1 MIYVCIVNKWNFET
15 MNRTAQINKLKDSEI
30 WDIVIIGGG
39 ATGAGASL
47 DAASRGYK
55 TLLIEQYD
63 FAKGTSSKSTKLVH
77 GGVRY
82 LQQGNIKL
90 VFEALRERGRLLKNA
105 PHLTSTQAFIV
116 PVYSLWEKIFYGVG
130 LKVYDVLAGSLSLG
144 KTKLL
149 NTKQTIQ
156 QLPSINPNK
165 LYGGILYYDGQFDDS
180 NLCIEI
186 LGTAQ
191 KKGATIINYC
201 KAIGFI
207 KDKGKITGV
216 EIMDTYTQYIYKV
229 NTKAVVNAT
238 GAFTNEVV
246 EMDDQ
251 NQQDF
256 VTPSQGIHF
265 VINKNLFEGS
275 AAMMI
280 PKTDDGRVLFAV
292 PWYGKVIVGTTDTPI
307 AKSNIE
313 PKALEEEIKFV
324 LEHINRYGTH
334 KITRA
339 DVNTIFVGLRP
350 LISTKNKGNTSGVS
364 REHALHISLSGLVSI
379 IGGKW
384 TTYRKMAIQAIDN
397 AAFVGKLPK
406 KNCVTANLP
415 IDLSVEKQNAIN
427 EIIESNPEY
436 ENKIHADY
444 NYQLAEIVYAI
455 RHQMAT
461 NVEDILSRR
470 IRLLYLDARLAM
482 QVAPMVASVMSKE
495 LNQQPDWIKQQVA
508 DFNALASKYILD

>member
-1 MIYVCIVNKWNFET
+1 MDVCIIKKRNFET
-15 MNRTAQINKLKDSEI
+15 MNRSEQISKLKDAST

-39 ATGAGASL
+39 ATGAGAAL

-149 NTKQTIQ
+149 NKKQTIH
-156 QLPSINPNK
+156 QLPSINTNK
-165 LYGGILYYDGQFDDS
+165 LYGGVLYYDGQFDDS

-186 LGTAQ
+186 LGTAA

-207 KDKGKITGV
+207 KDNNKITGL
-216 EIMDTYTQYIYKV
+216 EIMDTYNQHIYKIHA
-229 NTKAVVNAT
+229 KAVINAT

-246 EMDDQ
+246 EMDDK

-265 VINKNLFEGS
+265 VINKNLFEGA

-292 PWYGKVIVGTTDTPI
+292 PWYGKVIVGTTDTAI
-307 AKSNIE
+307 EKSNIE

-339 DVNTIFVGLRP
+339 EINTIFVGLRP

-384 TTYRKMAIQAIDN
+384 TTYRKMAIHAIDN

-406 KNCVTANLP
+406 RNCVTANLS
-415 IDLSVEKQNAIN
+415 IDLSVEKQNEIKK
-427 EIIESNPEY
+427 IIESNPEY
-436 ENKIHADY
+436 AHKIHADY
-444 NYQLAEIVYAI
+444 PYQLAEIVYAV

-482 QVAPMVASVMSKE
+482 RVAPSVAMVLSKE
-495 LNQQPDWIKQQVA
+495 LNKDQNWIQQQVVT
-508 DFNALASKYILD
+508 FNELASKYILD

>member
-1 MIYVCIVNKWNFET
+1 
-15 MNRTAQINKLKDSEI
+15 MNRTEQICKLNEASI

-39 ATGAGASL
+39 ATGAGAAL

-149 NTKQTIQ
+149 DVKQTIQ
-156 QLPSINPNK
+156 QLPSINTNK
-165 LYGGILYYDGQFDDS
+165 LYGGVLYYDGQFDDS

-186 LGTAQ
+186 LGTAE
-191 KKGATIINYC
+191 KKGAAIINYC

-207 KDKGKITGV
+207 KDNDKITGV
-216 EIMDTYTQYIYKV
+216 EIMDTYSQHIYKIHA
-229 NTKAVVNAT
+229 KAVINAT

-246 EMDDQ
+246 EMDDK

-280 PKTDDGRVLFAV
+280 PKTSDGRVLFAV

-307 AKSNIE
+307 EKSNIE

-324 LEHINRYGTH
+324 LEHINRYGTQN
-334 KITRA
+334 ITSA

-384 TTYRKMAIQAIDN
+384 TTYRKMAIHAIDN

-406 KNCVTANLP
+406 RKCVTANLP
-415 IDLSVEKQNAIN
+415 IDLSVEKQNIVKS
-427 EIIESNPEY
+427 IIESNPEY
-436 ENKIHADY
+436 AHKIHADY
-444 NYQLAEIVYAI
+444 PYQFAEIVYAV

-461 NVEDILSRR
+461 NVEDVLARR

-482 QVAPMVASVMSKE
+482 QVAPNVAVVLSKE
-495 LNQQPDWIKQQVA
+495 LNKDEIWIQQQVA
-508 DFNALASKYILD
+508 SFNKLASTYILD

>member
-1 MIYVCIVNKWNFET
+1 MMEVCIIKKKNFET
-15 MNRTAQINKLKDSEI
+15 MNRPEQISKLNDSGI

-39 ATGAGASL
+39 ATGAGAAL
-47 DAASRGYK
+47 DAATRGYK

-63 FAKGTSSKSTKLVH
+63 FSKGTSSKSTKLVH

-149 NTKQTIQ
+149 NKKQTIQ
-156 QLPSINPNK
+156 QLPSINTNK
-165 LYGGILYYDGQFDDS
+165 LFGGILYFDGQFDDS

-186 LGTAQ
+186 LGTAA

-201 KAIGFI
+201 KAIGFL
-207 KDKGKITGV
+207 KDNHKITGV
-216 EIMDTYTQYIYKV
+216 EIMDTYTQNIYKV
-229 NTKAVVNAT
+229 NAKVVINAT

-256 VTPSQGIHF
+256 VRPSQGIHF

-292 PWYGKVIVGTTDTPI
+292 PWHGKVIVGTTDTPI
-307 AKSNIE
+307 EKSNIE
-313 PKALEEEIKFV
+313 PIALEEEIKFV
-324 LEHINRYGTH
+324 LEHINRYGTQ
-334 KITRA
+334 KITRD
-339 DVNTIFVGLRP
+339 DVNSIFVGLRP

-384 TTYRKMAIQAIDN
+384 TTYRKMAIHAIDN

-406 KNCVTANLP
+406 KHCVTANLP
-415 IDLSVEKQNAIN
+415 IDLSIQKQNVIHQIMEAH
-427 EIIESNPEY
+427 PEY
-436 ENKIHADY
+436 ANKIHTDY
-444 NYQLAEIVYAI
+444 VYQLAEIVYAI

-461 NVEDILSRR
+461 SVEDILARR
-470 IRLLYLDARLAM
+470 IRLLYLDARVAM
-482 QVAPMVASVMSKE
+482 QVAPNVAIVMAKE
-495 LNQQPDWIKQQVA
+495 LNKDESWIQQQVTE
-508 DFNALASKYILD
+508 FNNLASKYILD

>member
-1 MIYVCIVNKWNFET
+1 MMDVCIIKKRNFET
-15 MNRTAQINKLKDSEI
+15 MNRSAQISKLKNSGI

-39 ATGAGASL
+39 ATGAGAAL

-116 PVYSLWEKIFYGVG
+116 PVYSLWQKIFYGVG

-149 NTKQTIQ
+149 NAKQTIKH
-156 QLPSINPNK
+156 LPSINPNK
-165 LYGGILYYDGQFDDS
+165 LYGGIMYYDGQFDDS

-186 LGTAQ
+186 LATAANN
-191 KKGATIINYC
+191 GATIINYC

-207 KDKGKITGV
+207 KDNHKITGI
-216 EIMDTYTQYIYKV
+216 EIMDTYTNDVYKI
-229 NTKAVVNAT
+229 NAKAVINAT

-251 NQQDF
+251 SQQDF

-275 AAMMI
+275 VAMMI

-292 PWYGKVIVGTTDTPI
+292 PWHGKVIVGTTDTPI
-307 AKSNIE
+307 EKSNIE

-324 LEHINRYGTH
+324 LEHINRYGTQ

-384 TTYRKMAIQAIDN
+384 TTYRKMAIHAIDN

-406 KNCVTANLP
+406 KKCITANLP
-415 IDLSVEKQNAIN
+415 IDLSAQKNNAIHQ
-427 EIIESNPEY
+427 IIESNPEY
-436 ENKIHADY
+436 GNKIHTDY
-444 NYQLAEIVYAI
+444 NYQLAEIIYAI
-455 RHQMAT
+455 QHQMAT
-461 NVEDILSRR
+461 NVEDVLSRR
-470 IRLLYLDARLAM
+470 IRLLYLDARVAM
-482 QVAPMVASVMSKE
+482 QVAPTVAKVMAKE
-495 LNQQPDWIKQQVA
+495 LNQDENWIQLQIA
-508 DFNALASKYILD
+508 DFNALASKYILA

>member
-1 MIYVCIVNKWNFET
+1 MMDVCIIKKRNFET
-15 MNRTAQINKLKDSEI
+15 MNRSEQICKLNDAAT
-30 WDIVIIGGG
+30 WDIIIIGGG
-39 ATGAGASL
+39 ATGAGAAL

-149 NTKQTIQ
+149 NKKQTIQ
-156 QLPSINPNK
+156 QLPSINTNK
-165 LYGGILYYDGQFDDS
+165 LYGGVLYFDGQFDDS

-186 LGTAQ
+186 LGTAA
-191 KKGATIINYC
+191 KKGATIINYF

-207 KDKGKITGV
+207 KDNDKITGL
-216 EIMDTYTQYIYKV
+216 EIMDTYTQNIYKIHA
-229 NTKAVVNAT
+229 KAVVNAT

-246 EMDDQ
+246 EMDDK
-251 NQQDF
+251 NQSDF

-275 AAMMI
+275 TAMMI

-292 PWYGKVIVGTTDTPI
+292 PWFGKVIVGTTDTPI
-307 AKSNIE
+307 EKSNIE

-324 LEHINRYGTH
+324 LEHINRYGTQ

-339 DVNTIFVGLRP
+339 DVNSIFVGLRP

-384 TTYRKMAIQAIDN
+384 TTYRQMAIHAIDN
-397 AAFVGKLPK
+397 AAFVGKLPTR
-406 KNCVTANLP
+406 NCVTANLP
-415 IDLSVEKQNAIN
+415 IDLSVEKKNIIKS
-427 EIIESNPEY
+427 IIESNPEY
-436 ENKIHADY
+436 AHPIHADY
-444 NYQLAEIVYAI
+444 HYQLAEIIYAV

-482 QVAPMVASVMSKE
+482 QVAPNIAMVLSKE
-495 LNQQPDWIKQQVA
+495 LNKDQNWIQQQVVA
-508 DFNALASKYILD
+508 FNELASTYILD

>member
-1 MIYVCIVNKWNFET
+1 MMDVCIIKKRNFET
-15 MNRTAQINKLKDSEI
+15 MNRSDQINKLRDSGI
-30 WDIVIIGGG
+30 WDIVIVGGG
-39 ATGAGASL
+39 ATGAGAAL

-63 FAKGTSSKSTKLVH
+63 FAKGTSSKSTKLIH

-82 LQQGNIKL
+82 LQQGNVKL

-130 LKVYDVLAGSLSLG
+130 LKVYDILAGSLSLG

-149 NTKQTIQ
+149 NTKQTIE

-165 LYGGILYYDGQFDDS
+165 LFGGVMYFDGQFDDS

-186 LGTAQ
+186 LGTAE
-191 KKGATIINYC
+191 KNGATIINYC
-201 KAIGFI
+201 KATGFI
-207 KDKGKITGV
+207 KDNHKITGV
-216 EIMDTYTQYIYKV
+216 EMMDTYSQNVYKI
-229 NTKAVVNAT
+229 NAKAVINAT

-251 NQQDF
+251 SQHNF
-256 VTPSQGIHF
+256 VSPSQGIHF
-265 VINKNLFEGS
+265 VINKNLFEGT

-307 AKSNIE
+307 EKSNIE
-313 PKALEEEIKFV
+313 PRALEEEIKFV
-324 LEHINRYGTH
+324 LEHINRYGT
-334 KITRA
+334 KTITRA
-339 DVNTIFVGLRP
+339 DVNTVFVGLRP
-350 LISTKNKGNTSGVS
+350 LINTKNKGNTSGVS
-364 REHALHISLSGLVSI
+364 REHALHISLSGLVTL

-384 TTYRKMAIQAIDN
+384 TTYRKMAIHAIDN

-406 KNCVTANLP
+406 KNCVTSNLS
-415 IDLSVEKQNAIN
+415 IDLSVQKQNAIKV
-427 EIIESNPEY
+427 IIDSNPEY
-436 ENKIHADY
+436 INKIHADY
-444 NYQLAEIVYAI
+444 PYQLAEIVYAI

-461 NVEDILSRR
+461 SVEDILSRR
-470 IRLLYLDARLAM
+470 IRLLFLDARVAM
-482 QVAPMVASVMSKE
+482 QVAPMVAMVMCKE
-495 LNQQPDWIKQQVA
+495 LNKDDNWIQQQIA
-508 DFNALASKYILD
+508 EFNTLASKYILE

>member
-1 MIYVCIVNKWNFET
+1 MDVCVIKKRNFET
-15 MNRTAQINKLKDSEI
+15 MNRSEQICKLNDVAT

-39 ATGAGASL
+39 ATGAGAAL

-149 NTKQTIQ
+149 NKKQTIQ
-156 QLPSINPNK
+156 QLPSINTNK
-165 LYGGILYYDGQFDDS
+165 LFGGVLYYDGQFDDS

-186 LGTAQ
+186 LGTAA

-201 KAIGFI
+201 KAVGFI
-207 KDKGKITGV
+207 KDNHKITGLEV
-216 EIMDTYTQYIYKV
+216 MDTYSQNIYKV
-229 NTKAVVNAT
+229 HAKAVVNAT

-246 EMDDQ
+246 EMDDK

-275 AAMMI
+275 TAMMI

-307 AKSNIE
+307 EKSNIE

-324 LEHINRYGTH
+324 LEHINRYGTK

-384 TTYRKMAIQAIDN
+384 TTYRKMAIHAINN

-406 KNCVTANLP
+406 KNSVTANLS
-415 IDLSVEKQNAIN
+415 IDLSVEKRNIIN
-427 EIIESNPEY
+427 SIIESNSEY
-436 ENKIHADY
+436 AHPIHADY
-444 NYQLAEIVYAI
+444 PYQLAEIVYAV

-461 NVEDILSRR
+461 NLEDILSRR

-482 QVAPMVASVMSKE
+482 QVAPSVAMVMSKE
-495 LNQQPDWIKQQVA
+495 LNKDQNWIQQQVA
-508 DFNALASKYILD
+508 TFNELASKYILD